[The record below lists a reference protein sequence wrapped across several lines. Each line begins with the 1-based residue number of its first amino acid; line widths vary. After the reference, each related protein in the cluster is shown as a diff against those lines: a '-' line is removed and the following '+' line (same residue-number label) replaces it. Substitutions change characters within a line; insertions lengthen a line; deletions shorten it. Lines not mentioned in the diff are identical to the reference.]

1 MRVASDQNEIAELKA
16 QVAHLTQ
23 LVEQLYYRSGHA
35 MPSGGFPSLD
45 NPPAE
50 VADALRAGQKIM
62 AIKLW
67 RERTNLGLAE
77 AKDQMDELER
87 RLGL

>member
-1 MRVASDQNEIAELKA
+1 MRVASEHEEIVELKA

-23 LVEQLYYRSGHA
+23 LAEQLYYRSGTA
-35 MPSGGFPSLD
+35 MPNSGFPSLD
-45 NPPAE
+45 APPTDI
-50 VADALRAGQKIM
+50 VDALRSGQKIT

-77 AKDQMDELER
+77 AKDQMDDLER

>member
-1 MRVASDQNEIAELKA
+1 MASEHEEIAEPKA

-23 LVEQLYYRSGHA
+23 LVEQLYYRSGTA
-35 MPSGGFPSLD
+35 MPSGDASLD
-45 NPPAE
+45 TPPAE
-50 VADALRAGQKIM
+50 IVDALRAGQKIT

-67 RERTNLGLAE
+67 RELTGQGLAE
-77 AKDQMDELER
+77 SKDQMDDLER